1 MALPNASEKLIQQ
14 GHSCNV
20 AIYNEAGVRKIVGM
34 VTNASYNE
42 DFNVVPANV
51 IGFFG
56 PISLDAQNYS
66 CSITLGAYVPLKPK
80 EEITVPYLDGG
91 TTTLAQQL
99 KTRSEVALTGK
110 GTVLT
115 QIDFTDTQGGVI
127 YNSFSQ
133 AVITSNGT
141 TIGSA
146 SYVTQNI
153 QLICIER
160 TI

>member
-1 MALPNASEKLIQQ
+1 MPLPNATEKLIQQ

-20 AIYNEAGVRKIVGM
+20 VIYDDAGTRKVVGM

-56 PISLDAQNYS
+56 PISLDAQNYN
-66 CSITLGAYVPLKPK
+66 CTITLGAYVPLEPRK
-80 EEITVPYLDGG
+80 EITVPYLDGG

-110 GTVLT
+110 GTVLS

-127 YNSFSQ
+127 YNSFNQ
-133 AVITSNGT
+133 AIITSNGT
-141 TIGSA
+141 SITSA
-146 SYVTQNI
+146 AYVTQNI
-153 QLICIER
+153 SLVCIER